1 MGGPSISGGGSI
13 GSSGSR
19 EAGIA
24 ADRNSVSGY
33 SGSGG
38 SITAAGSRAAGVAAD
53 RNSVSGYSGSGLYSS
68 AGQTPTFREAE
79 IASMAAYDRMRT
91 TDLAAQH
98 RAAEN
103 MSMADM
109 WSYANIAN
117 YKATDTLEQQTAR
130 AVIQAGIRET
140 AMALGIDP
148 VDLATAISYET
159 KGTFSPTVLG
169 PTTQWGQHKGLIQ
182 FGEPQAIE
190 KGIDW
195 NAPAQTQLGPN
206 GAIAGYLRDAGV
218 TPGTNFRDIYS
229 AINAGSVGRYKASD
243 AKNGGMPGTV
253 QDKVDSKEMAAHRA
267 QAESFMAGLSA
278 PYGGNSKS
286 QPASQVANIGATLP
300 NKTSAIPTTR
310 SSFGAK
316 YLGDTDLVTER
327 GFFPGTSDAVP
338 TSRPSPVASA
348 FTGRPDVP
356 VGAMPA
362 ARMGTTVAGRPDVPV
377 GSLPAA
383 RAATTIAGRPDVPV
397 GALPAARDIPASTF
411 PARPAG
417 PAAGLP
423 AARFESKYLSPVG
436 DGMVSAPAPARG
448 PVGDGL
454 ASGPVGSS
462 VANGTSFAGGPAPSL
477 DAAPVGAVE
486 RGPSLAAPSP
496 SIDRSVAPA
505 NPGELGGIAM
515 SNPTGLGGPGGLYVG
530 GQPTSQ
536 DDRIAKG
543 RADETAYSAFEANR
557 AAGFSQIADRPK
569 STSQQIG
576 EGLFGDEDTYVDD
589 ETVPIADLP
598 EHPSAPR
605 PSAPVGPAA
614 TPSKKET
621 DDSIA
626 EVVVAG
632 GLDILGGMV
641 PVFGTGLSVVNAG
654 LAITGRQTIGQR
666 IADYIFD
673 GEFDHGNQG
682 VSRRAE
688 RGGGTE
694 WFKSERFIGKYLRAE
709 PEEPETQ
716 VGSGWVETTGR
727 PTPKERYIDARDT
740 YAG

>member
-68 AGQTPTFREAE
+68 AGQTPSFREAE
-79 IASMAAYDRMRT
+79 IASMAAYDRYRT

-98 RAAEN
+98 RASENKSMSDYALEKTLSTIRSAE
-103 MSMADM
+103 
-109 WSYANIAN
+109 
-117 YKATDTLEQQTAR
+117 
-130 AVIQAGIRET
+130 
-140 AMALGIDP
+140 
-148 VDLATAISYET
+148 
-159 KGTFSPTVLG
+159 
-169 PTTQWGQHKGLIQ
+169 
-182 FGEPQAIE
+182 
-190 KGIDW
+190 
-195 NAPAQTQLGPN
+195 
-206 GAIAGYLRDAGV
+206 AGV
-218 TPGTNFRDIYS
+218 TNPYDRLVGGGPVDYADLRNMTVAEVMEYQKSMLANGHKS
-229 AINAGSVGRYKASD
+229 TAIGAYQTTKTTLGEMVAELGIPLD
-243 AKNGGMPGTV
+243 AKFDEATQDQIAKGLLDRRASQSIVDGALDVDRLANSLAKEWASFQTSDGRGYYDGDGLNHASVSHDVVRDLADGLAAYGIVGPGERT
-253 QDKVDSKEMAAHRA
+253 ST
-267 QAESFMAGLSA
+267 
-278 PYGGNSKS
+278 P
-286 QPASQVANIGATLP
+286 PSQVANNGAFP
-300 NKTSAIPTTR
+300 NTTTAVPTTR
-310 SSFGAK
+310 ASFGSK
-316 YLGDTDLVTER
+316 YLGDGLVEKA
-327 GFFPGTSDAVP
+327 GFFPNDIGAVP

-356 VGAMPA
+356 VGSLPA

-397 GALPAARDIPASTF
+397 GALPAARDIPASNF

-417 PAAGLP
+417 PATGLP
-423 AARFESKYLSPVG
+423 AARFEDKYLAPQRPDNMAFGGPQGNFSV
-436 DGMVSAPAPARG
+436 DRPAP
-448 PVGDGL
+448 
-454 ASGPVGSS
+454 
-462 VANGTSFAGGPAPSL
+462 L

-496 SIDRSVAPA
+496 SRPDNFAASGPKGGFSVPAMDRSVSPA
-505 NPGELGGIAM
+505 TPGELGGIAM

-530 GQPTSQ
+530 GQPAPQ

-614 TPSKKET
+614 TPAKKED

-654 LAITGRQTIGQR
+654 LAITGNKTVGQR

-673 GEFDHGNQG
+673 GDNQYQPG
-682 VSRRAE
+682 QGTQRTE
-688 RGGGTE
+688 RGDGTASE
-694 WFKSERFIGKYLRAE
+694 WFKSERFAKKYLRAE

-727 PTPKERYIDARDT
+727 PTPKQRYIDNRDN